1 MRLSPH
7 PTSLTLFPCGNLQ
20 GIHAPP
26 LLLPLQT
33 PKGGWVD
40 LLLDQICTRAPLPNI
55 TSDELSTAKS
65 KQPYLVLE
73 LLTCCQYL
81 RFSWHFF
88 FERVSSPSI
97 SATIFP
103 SKSTL
108 LITSLCT
115 CSVPQ
120 LCQTGTP
127 WTAAHQ
133 APLPMGFSRQQWA
146 AISSSRG
153 SSQPRDWTSQPTVAS
168 GSHTAEF
175 YALSVSPVPLMGMSS
190 VFCLP
195 KYFLPRVSLI
205 M

>member
-108 LITSLCT
+108 LVTSLCT

-133 APLPMGFSRQQWA
+133 APLPMGFSRQECWSELPFPPPGDLPNPGTEPLSPQWPLA
-146 AISSSRG
+146 HTQLNSTLFLYRLFPWWEWALCFVCPSTSSH
-153 SSQPRDWTSQPTVAS
+153 V
-168 GSHTAEF
+168 
-175 YALSVSPVPLMGMSS
+175 
-190 VFCLP
+190 
-195 KYFLPRVSLI
+195 
-205 M
+205 

>member
-73 LLTCCQYL
+73 LLTCCNIWDFHGISFLKGSLLPRFQLQYSL
-81 RFSWHFF
+81 PNLLFLLHLCVHAQSLSCVRLGPHGLQPTRLLCPWD
-88 FERVSSPSI
+88 SPGKSELP
-97 SATIFP
+97 FP
-103 SKSTL
+103 PPGDLPNPGTEPLSPQWPLAHTQLNSTL
-108 LITSLCT
+108 FLYRLFPWWEWALCFVCPSTS
-115 CSVPQ
+115 
-120 LCQTGTP
+120 
-127 WTAAHQ
+127 
-133 APLPMGFSRQQWA
+133 
-146 AISSSRG
+146 
-153 SSQPRDWTSQPTVAS
+153 
-168 GSHTAEF
+168 SH
-175 YALSVSPVPLMGMSS
+175 V
-190 VFCLP
+190 
-195 KYFLPRVSLI
+195 
-205 M
+205 